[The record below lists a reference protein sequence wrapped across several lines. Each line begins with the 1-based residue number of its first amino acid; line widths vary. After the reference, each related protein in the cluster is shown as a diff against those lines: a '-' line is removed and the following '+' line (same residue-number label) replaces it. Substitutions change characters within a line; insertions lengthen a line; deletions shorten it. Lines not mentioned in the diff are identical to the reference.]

1 MAVLTAPARS
11 RALTAVKAVLAAA
24 AVYNVLFGAWAVLLP
39 ASAFDLAGIDQ
50 PNYPELWQCIGMIVG
65 VYGIGYAI
73 AARDPI
79 RHWPIVLVG
88 LLGKILGPIGFL
100 GALIAGRVPLE
111 AGLIIVTNDL
121 IWWPGFALALW
132 LAWKGRA
139 GAQARPASSA
149 S

>member
-1 MAVLTAPARS
+1 MAAVTTTPTTSLTIAKV
-11 RALTAVKAVLAAA
+11 TLAIA

-39 ASAFDLAGIDQ
+39 ASAFELAGLER
-50 PNYPELWQCIGMIVG
+50 PTYPELWQCIGMIVG

-100 GALIAGRVPLE
+100 GAILQGRVPLE
-111 AGLIIVTNDL
+111 ASVIILTNDL
-121 IWWPGFALALW
+121 IWWPGFGLALW
-132 LAWKGRA
+132 LAWKARA
-139 GAQARPASSA
+139 TRAAG
-149 S
+149 

>member
-1 MAVLTAPARS
+1 MALAVAPQT
-11 RALTAVKAVLAAA
+11 RALSVAKAVLAVA
-24 AVYNVLFGAWAVLLP
+24 AVYNIAFGAWAVLWP
-39 ASAFDLAGIDQ
+39 ASAFELAGLDQ

-88 LLGKILGPIGFL
+88 LLGKVLGPIGFL
-100 GALIAGRVPLE
+100 GAVLNDRVPLE
-111 AGLIIVTNDL
+111 AGLVIVTNDL

-132 LAWKGRA
+132 LAWRA
-139 GAQARPASSA
+139 RR
-149 S
+149 